1 MTIIFLYFIVIF
13 LIIAAAVTHF
23 ILLILKTDRDA
34 DFSYHIVIIP
44 AIVAYGIGTFIL
56 FIWSVLWFSVNGY
69 DPKKEVQTFKLFRL
83 QRFSAGFGFLAM
95 SILTAGSLWTQILLA
110 RKFDLIQH
118 ITYLEALLPITI
130 AFILS
135 GLLFF
140 IGLFVGYL
148 MKTLYYSKKKKI
160 RTRTTKLRYK

>member
-1 MTIIFLYFIVIF
+1 MKAIIFLYFVVIF
-13 LIIAAAVTHF
+13 LVVAAAVTHF

-56 FIWSVLWFSVNGY
+56 FIWSVLWFSLERV
-69 DPKKEVQTFKLFRL
+69 
-83 QRFSAGFGFLAM
+83 SAGFGFLAM

-140 IGLFVGYL
+140 IGLLFIGYS

-160 RTRTTKLRYK
+160 RTRIPKIRYRYK

>member
-1 MTIIFLYFIVIF
+1 MKAIIFLYFVVIF
-13 LIIAAAVTHF
+13 LVVAAAVTHF

-56 FIWSVLWFSVNGY
+56 FISSVLWF
-69 DPKKEVQTFKLFRL
+69 RL
-83 QRFSAGFGFLAM
+83 ERFSGGFGFLAM

-118 ITYLEALLPITI
+118 ITYLESLLPITI

-140 IGLFVGYL
+140 IGLCFIGYP
-148 MKTLYYSKKKKI
+148 MKNLYYSKKKKI

>member
-1 MTIIFLYFIVIF
+1 MTIIVLYFVVIF

-56 FIWSVLWFSVNGY
+56 FIWSLL
-69 DPKKEVQTFKLFRL
+69 KFRL
-83 QRFSAGFGFLAM
+83 ERFSAGFGFLAM

-160 RTRTTKLRYK
+160 KIRTRTTKLRYK